1 MKHSFKNF
9 IQIAGIVDQEES
21 NLLIQCGVNYL
32 GFPLRLLVNKEDLTE
47 ENAAI
52 IISNYKP
59 PCYGI
64 IISYSS
70 TAEEVIELCNK
81 LKTNIIQL
89 HGTIKIEELKKIKQH
104 RKDITI
110 IKSLVIKQNNEQQLL
125 KILKELQPFI
135 DAFITDTFDPE
146 TGASGAT
153 GKTHDWK
160 ISKRFVELSS
170 KPIIL
175 AGGLNPENVYNAIV
189 YVKPNGV
196 DVHTGVENNSG
207 RKDEKLV
214 TNFLSEVKRAYKD
227 IMQHAN

>member
-32 GFPLRLLVNKEDLTE
+32 GFPLRLPVNKEDLTE

-52 IISNYKP
+52 ITSNYKP

-89 HGTIKIEELKKIKQH
+89 HGTINLKK
-104 RKDITI
+104 
-110 IKSLVIKQNNEQQLL
+110 
-125 KILKELQPFI
+125 
-135 DAFITDTFDPE
+135 
-146 TGASGAT
+146 
-153 GKTHDWK
+153 
-160 ISKRFVELSS
+160 
-170 KPIIL
+170 
-175 AGGLNPENVYNAIV
+175 
-189 YVKPNGV
+189 
-196 DVHTGVENNSG
+196 
-207 RKDEKLV
+207 
-214 TNFLSEVKRAYKD
+214 
-227 IMQHAN
+227 